1 MIWLRDMLILLLA
14 LAAGLSTGWRWG
26 PRREPA
32 ADTTAKANAIS
43 EAKAGS
49 TAPQPAAIEPH
60 EIAATKQP
68 EPSVV
73 LAVMLDEWDADKAWP
88 VLCSYT
94 AEQLSGLIEL
104 CDNSG
109 DKKRGNQLIEL
120 ALRAWARLDI
130 DAAMSRAREAKD
142 ESIRGSRIGAVLASM
157 LLQSPDEAM
166 RQASAL
172 KSDNEKQ
179 AAALSLLKHWVAMDR
194 EAALRW
200 HDSHPPAVDD
210 AAAARLLFSNSPASF
225 AAQLAEALSLNR
237 ADFRGEAFREVI
249 HRWIEI
255 DPGAAFQHQASQT
268 DPAARSSLFAAAG
281 RWAGLNPDAALAAV
295 SQLADAKLR
304 ESSRYAVFYAVFANA
319 VEAGHVDFVLQQL
332 GGEPPPEVVSSISD
346 GFKRSYRSLSWS
358 EFDQILTVL
367 PESAKKMEVIS
378 EAAIEAGESLRTD
391 RLAQLLVHLPEGKGR
406 QDALR
411 ASCMIWQA
419 VSPEGLASWMAQLTT
434 DADRD
439 WVLAGMARG
448 LAVSNPQEAAALLDQ
463 ASSPEARKEVIRGVS
478 ANWMASDP
486 AAAKAWVSSLRGISE
501 IERAELMENA
511 GSDW

>member
-157 LLQSPDEAM
+157 VLRSPADAVK
-166 RQASAL
+166 QVLAL
-172 KSDNEKQ
+172 KSDNERGWAQ
-179 AAALSLLKHWVAMDR
+179 VSLLKHWALMDR
-194 EAALRW
+194 KAALRW
-200 HDSHPPAVDD
+200 YDSQPDTWQIPT
-210 AAAARLLFSNSPASF
+210 AAEYLFTKSAMSF
-225 AAQLAEALSLNR
+225 ADRATEALSLKR
-237 ADFRGEAFREVI
+237 DRFRKDVMGQIMADWGEAN
-249 HRWIEI
+249 
-255 DPGAAFQHQASQT
+255 PAAAFSYLTGRAEPFAHEYLIALTRNWSSSQ
-268 DPAARSSLFAAAG
+268 
-281 RWAGLNPDAALAAV
+281 PDAALAAAGQLGDENLRKLAIEAV
-295 SQLADAKLR
+295 SEGAMR
-304 ESSRYAVFYAVFANA
+304 
-319 VEAGHVDFVLQQL
+319 AGQVDFVLQAL
-332 GGEPPPEVVSSISD
+332 NGNPSSVLADSIAN
-346 GFKRSYRSLSWS
+346 GFRLYQDYLKWS
-358 EFDQILTVL
+358 EFDRVMAAL
-367 PESAKKMEVIS
+367 PGSPHRTQAIGSAAED
-378 EAAIEAGESLRTD
+378 AGEWLRVD
-391 RLAQLLVHLPEGKGR
+391 RMTQLLVHLPEGKER
-406 QDALR
+406 QHALR

-439 WVLAGMARG
+439 WALAGMTRV
-448 LAVSNPQEAAALLDQ
+448 LAISNPREAAALLDQ

-486 AAAKAWVSSLRGISE
+486 AAAKAWVTSLRGISE

-511 GSDW
+511 GGDW